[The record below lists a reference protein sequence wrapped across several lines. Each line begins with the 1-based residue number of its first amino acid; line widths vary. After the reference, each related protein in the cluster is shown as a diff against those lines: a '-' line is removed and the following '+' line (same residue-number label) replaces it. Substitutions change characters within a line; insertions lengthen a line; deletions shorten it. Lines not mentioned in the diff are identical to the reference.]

1 MEPDPHPPL
10 ALLRPGEPFPPLE
23 RAWPEDSAA
32 PGLLAMGGALNVPS
46 LLAAYSSTIFP
57 WFSEGEPILWWSPD
71 PRIVLNVSAFRLH
84 RSMRKTLQ
92 RFRMNASCEI
102 RVDSAFGHVITACAG
117 IERSDQAGTWIG
129 PDMVQAYKALHAAG
143 HAHSVETWME
153 GRLVAG
159 LYCVS
164 IGRAVFG
171 ESMFTT
177 VSDGS
182 KIALAALVAF
192 CREQEIAFIDCQQAT
207 RHLASL
213 GANPVPRKQFADAV
227 KAQLQ
232 KPAPRWQFDPLYWN
246 TLMPPSPAER

>member
-1 MEPDPHPPL
+1 ML
-10 ALLRPGEPFPPLE
+10 SPGEPFPPLQQ
-23 RAWPEDSAA
+23 AWPAHSAA
-32 PGLLAMGGALNVPS
+32 PGLLATGGILDVPT
-46 LLAAYSSTIFP
+46 LLAAYSATIFP

-71 PRIVLNVSAFRLH
+71 PRMVLDVSCFRLH

-92 RFRMNASCEI
+92 RFRMSAHCEI
-102 RVDSAFGHVITACAG
+102 RIDTAFDSVISSCAG
-117 IERSDQAGTWIG
+117 IQRADQAGTWIV
-129 PDMVQAYKALHAAG
+129 PDMVAAYRNLHAAG
-143 HAHSVETWME
+143 YAHSVETWVE

-159 LYCVS
+159 LYCVA

-192 CREQEIAFIDCQQAT
+192 CREHAIAFIDCQQAT

-213 GANPVPRKQFADAV
+213 GANPMPRLQFAERV
-227 KAQLQ
+227 QEQLP
-232 KPAPRWQFDPLYWN
+232 KPPPRWQFDPVYWN
-246 TLMPPSPAER
+246 TLMPPSTFDR